1 MPYYNHHLL
10 ITAIF
15 LEFSQRWPLWK
26 SSTVYLNLV
35 CEQVPGVNEKK
46 IGGRSSLRV
55 AIQNWAT
62 SEASRRGRKRRIRKV
77 NKEVISM
84 PIVRQ
89 NRLAWDIAHSFFS
102 LWNVLYVIVQPG
114 NKATWFSLPRVAHK
128 MVTNIFDYNKIFN
141 RLTVLY
147 FDSWYS
153 LYHCK
158 DFFFRFLRL

>member
-1 MPYYNHHLL
+1 MNIFRKKTDAILQSHLL

-15 LEFSQRWPLWK
+15 LEFPQRWLLWR

-62 SEASRRGRKRRIRKV
+62 SEASRRGRNRRIRKV
-77 NKEVISM
+77 NKEVVSM
-84 PIVRQ
+84 PIVKQ

-102 LWNVLYVIVQPG
+102 L
-114 NKATWFSLPRVAHK
+114 
-128 MVTNIFDYNKIFN
+128 
-141 RLTVLY
+141 
-147 FDSWYS
+147 
-153 LYHCK
+153 
-158 DFFFRFLRL
+158 